1 MTVPGGS
8 FMTPSLHESYGFV
21 NVPELRRNSG
31 TGSKQDSRHDE
42 NATVRYLDKQE
53 LLSSSETAF
62 SSEGEIIATY

>member
-1 MTVPGGS
+1 MTLLGGS

-21 NVPELRRNSG
+21 NVPELQRNSG

-53 LLSSSETAF
+53 LLSSN
-62 SSEGEIIATY
+62 